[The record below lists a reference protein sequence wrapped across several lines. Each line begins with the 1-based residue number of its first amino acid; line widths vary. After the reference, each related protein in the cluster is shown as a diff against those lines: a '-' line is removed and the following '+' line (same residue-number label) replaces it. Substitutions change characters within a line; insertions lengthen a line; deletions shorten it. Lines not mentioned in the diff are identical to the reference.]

1 MVKYV
6 VNLFLDWARQCYVN
20 GLHEIMYSIPEDAT
34 TGTNKD
40 ARMVDNPTGAMVFH
54 QPPASLWDN
63 TSILNELVYNPE
75 KFVSF

>member
-1 MVKYV
+1 
-6 VNLFLDWARQCYVN
+6 
-20 GLHEIMYSIPEDAT
+20 
-34 TGTNKD
+34 
-40 ARMVDNPTGAMVFH
+40 MVDNPTGAMVFH